1 MSGVE
6 GLAGSTEAHE
16 DKGLVPVV
24 GDEAVVGLLSSGK
37 DVRRHVLST
46 ATVEHLQYLE
56 GGGGGRGAGG
66 GGKGVG
72 PGGAGR

>member
-24 GDEAVVGLLSSGK
+24 GDEAVIGLLSSGK

-56 GGGGGRGAGG
+56 GEEGGAERW
-66 GGKGVG
+66 GKEVG